1 MDELKTKYD
10 VFISYSRKDTE
21 IADKICQVFDKVGIT
36 YFIDRQGIG
45 GGMEFPAV
53 LAKAIKEATVFL
65 FLASKN
71 SYESKF
77 TQSEIIYAFNKK
89 QKQDI
94 IPYIIDGSTMPDE
107 LEFTFSAINWRR
119 MDSHPIDTV
128 LVNDILSKVGK
139 QRKIGDENGLPKDS
153 GSNDDK
159 HKKANTYAKLIE
171 KYFTNSDF
179 SGKHLA
185 WIVLAYSILLFIV
198 MAILSKNYI
207 QTHYSTVENVVMISI
222 VTFLLF
228 TVVGIVRPASI
239 ALHNRKE
246 VLKFYLSSAI
256 ISFASLFFLTGNKNV
271 MKSSDNEIQQLDSI
285 RNANE
290 QGLPSLHFENGAYFY
305 KGTFVDEDQIPYPVE
320 IQFMYSNGQIS
331 DCIYHN
337 VTIKGK
343 LKMEGAIIN
352 DSLRLKGKA
361 GSHDF
366 SIVLGCKDTSQYLE
380 GYALDEEKRLEVS
393 LKSTLPSNKDK

>member
-128 LVNDILSKVGK
+128 LVNDILFKVGK

-159 HKKANTYAKLIE
+159 HQKANTYARLIE
-171 KYFTNSDF
+171 KYFTNSNF

-185 WIVLAYSILLFIV
+185 WIVLAYSVLLFIV

-256 ISFASLFFLTGNKNV
+256 ISFASLFFLTGNKDV
-271 MKSSDNEIQQLDSI
+271 MKSSDN
-285 RNANE
+285 
-290 QGLPSLHFENGAYFY
+290 
-305 KGTFVDEDQIPYPVE
+305 IPYPVE
-320 IQFMYSNGQIS
+320 IQFVYSNGQIS

-343 LKMEGAIIN
+343 LKMDGAIIN

-366 SIVLGCKDTSQYLE
+366 SIVLGCKDTSQNLE

-393 LKSTLPSNKDK
+393 LKRTLPSNKDK